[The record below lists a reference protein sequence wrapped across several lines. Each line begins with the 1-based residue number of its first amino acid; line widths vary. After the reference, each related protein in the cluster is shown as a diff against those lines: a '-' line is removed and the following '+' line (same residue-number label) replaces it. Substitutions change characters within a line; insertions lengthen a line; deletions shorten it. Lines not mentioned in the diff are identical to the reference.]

1 MDMVLIG
8 GTLIDG
14 TGREPMPGAGVV
26 VKEGRV
32 HAVGPAGRLSYSR
45 EARVIDVAGLTIMPG
60 LIDIH
65 THLTYHGDQPN
76 VWQLEFEES
85 VELNTLKA
93 ARNAAHI
100 LKTGF
105 TSIGDGGCR
114 GYIGPAIRDG
124 VAKGVIPGPH
134 IVAAG
139 PILTGSAGLLDG
151 MPVWIRMESD
161 QALGMTVNGVDEVR
175 RAVRSQVKGGVDW
188 IKVSASGVAGSKFA
202 TAETEDLSA
211 DEIFA
216 AVAVARKYGKPVHA
230 HAHSR
235 EGVRAC
241 VEAGVLSLH
250 SGEFVDGEILLL
262 MREKGIIFS
271 PTVAWLHARCL
282 PGYVLA
288 KDPAFVEE
296 AWRAYAAARIAIVKA
311 RELGVKMAMGS
322 DASHR
327 FHHVPD
333 GALELEYYQEL
344 GWPALEVIT
353 AATKTA
359 AEAINRGDS
368 RGTLAPGKVA
378 DILVVDGPVAEDV
391 RVLRDKR
398 NIKWMFQAGREL
410 ALAPD
415 RGIFNADFKAAE
427 WLDVPLGSSEPR
439 SRAAGAA
446 GRP

>member
-1 MDMVLIG
+1 METVLIG

-14 TGREPMPGAGVV
+14 TGREPIARSGVV
-26 VKEGRV
+26 VKDGKILAAGR
-32 HAVGPAGRLSYSR
+32 AVGLSYGR
-45 EARVIDVAGLTIMPG
+45 DARVVDVTGLTIMPG
-60 LIDIH
+60 LIDSH

-100 LKTGF
+100 LQTGF

-124 VAKGVIPGPH
+124 VAKGVIPGPY

-161 QALGMTVNGVDEVR
+161 AALGMTVNGTDEVR
-175 RAVRSQVKGGVDW
+175 RAVRAQVKGGVDW
-188 IKVSASGVAGSKFA
+188 IKISASGVAGSRFA

-211 DEIFA
+211 DEIGA
-216 AVAVARKYGKPVHA
+216 AVSEARKYGKPVHA

-235 EGVRAC
+235 QGVRAC

-250 SGEFVDGEILLL
+250 SGEFVDEEVLVM
-262 MREKGIIFS
+262 MRENGIIFS

-288 KDPAFVEE
+288 EKPAFVEE
-296 AWRAYAAARIAIVKA
+296 AWRAYAAAKLSIVKA

-322 DASHR
+322 DAAHR

-333 GALELEYYQEL
+333 GVLELEYYQEL
-344 GWPALEVIT
+344 GWPSLDVLT

-359 AEAINRGDS
+359 AEAINRGDTL
-368 RGTLAPGKVA
+368 GTLVPGKVA
-378 DILVVDGPVAEDV
+378 DILVVEGPVAEDV

-398 NIKWMFQAGREL
+398 NIKWMFQAGREV

-415 RGIFNADFKAAE
+415 RGIVGPEFKAAE
-427 WLDVPLGSSEPR
+427 WLEKPLGQSDSR
-439 SRAAGAA
+439 CGRAAA
-446 GRP
+446 GQP

>member
-1 MDMVLIG
+1 METVLIG

-14 TGREPMPGAGVV
+14 TGRDPIPRAGVV
-26 VKEGRV
+26 VKDSKIV
-32 HAVGPAGRLSYSR
+32 AAGPAGGLSYGR
-45 EARVIDVAGLTIMPG
+45 DARVIDVVGLTIMPG
-60 LIDIH
+60 LIDTH

-100 LKTGF
+100 LQTGF

-124 VAKGVIPGPH
+124 VAKGVIPGPY

-161 QALGMTVNGVDEVR
+161 QALGMTVNGTDEVR
-175 RAVRSQVKGGVDW
+175 RAVRTQVKGGVDW
-188 IKVSASGVAGSKFA
+188 IKVSASGVAGSRYA

-211 DEIFA
+211 EEIVA
-216 AVAVARKYGKPVHA
+216 AVSEARKYGKPVHA

-250 SGEFVDGEILLL
+250 SGEFVDEEILVL

-288 KDPAFVEE
+288 ENPAFVEE
-296 AWRAYAAARIAIVKA
+296 AWRAYAAAKISIVKA

-333 GALELEYYQEL
+333 GVLELEYYQEL

-359 AEAINRGDS
+359 AEAINRGDTL
-368 RGTLAPGKVA
+368 GTLTPGKVA
-378 DILVVDGPVAEDV
+378 DILVVEGPVSEDV

-398 NIKWMFQAGREL
+398 NIKWMYQAGREV

-415 RGIFNADFKAAE
+415 RIVSGPEFKAAE
-427 WLDVPLGSSEPR
+427 WLDKPLGR
-439 SRAAGAA
+439 SDSHCDRATA
-446 GRP
+446 GRA